1 MNFVEKKNIHD
12 RLLGVTHMDA
22 DRELLRKHSPGHK
35 LIGKRTFNPLS
46 DASSLL
52 WALLD
57 FASEN
62 EILNNRRS
70 IVASGAKAEGESVPA
85 KVEEEP
91 ALAEVDEKVSSTK
104 AEGESVPAKV
114 EEEPALAEVDEKVSS
129 TKAEGEPVP
138 AKVEEEPAPAEAEEE
153 ASATKA
159 EEIISNANDEAEQII
174 DDAEAEAE
182 EIRSAAKRDVS
193 DKKKS
198 QKKPNTRQ

>member
-22 DRELLRKHSPGHK
+22 DRELLKKHSPDHK

-70 IVASGAKAEGESVPA
+70 IVASGSKAAEESVSA
-85 KVEEEP
+85 KV
-91 ALAEVDEKVSSTK
+91 D
-104 AEGESVPAKV
+104 
-114 EEEPALAEVDEKVSS
+114 
-129 TKAEGEPVP
+129 
-138 AKVEEEPAPAEAEEE
+138 EEPAPIEVDEEVSEAKTEGKSALAEAEEE
-153 ASATKA
+153 ASAVKA
-159 EEIISNANDEAEQII
+159 EEMISDAKDEAEQII
-174 DDAEAEAE
+174 DDVEAEAE
-182 EIRSAAKRDVS
+182 KIRSAAKKDVS

>member
-22 DRELLRKHSPGHK
+22 DRELLKKHSPDHK

-70 IVASGAKAEGESVPA
+70 IVASGSKAEEESVSA
-85 KVEEEP
+85 KV
-91 ALAEVDEKVSSTK
+91 D
-104 AEGESVPAKV
+104 
-114 EEEPALAEVDEKVSS
+114 
-129 TKAEGEPVP
+129 
-138 AKVEEEPAPAEAEEE
+138 EEPAPIKVDEEVSEAKTEGKPALAEAEEE
-153 ASATKA
+153 ASAVKA
-159 EEIISNANDEAEQII
+159 EEMISDAKDEAEQII
-174 DDAEAEAE
+174 DDVEAEAE
-182 EIRSAAKRDVS
+182 EIRSAAKKDVS

>member
-22 DRELLRKHSPGHK
+22 DRELLKKHSPGHK

-70 IVASGAKAEGESVPA
+70 IVASGSKAEEESV
-85 KVEEEP
+85 
-91 ALAEVDEKVSSTK
+91 S
-104 AEGESVPAKV
+104 
-114 EEEPALAEVDEKVSS
+114 
-129 TKAEGEPVP
+129 
-138 AKVEEEPAPAEAEEE
+138 AKVEEEPAPIKVDEEVSEAKAEGKPALAEAEEE
-153 ASATKA
+153 ASAVKA
-159 EEIISNANDEAEQII
+159 EEMISDAKDEAEQII

-182 EIRSAAKRDVS
+182 EIRSAAKKDVS

>member
-22 DRELLRKHSPGHK
+22 DRELLKKHSPGHK

-70 IVASGAKAEGESVPA
+70 IVASGSKAEGKPALA

-91 ALAEVDEKVSSTK
+91 TPIEVDEEVSEAKTEGKPALAEGD
-104 AEGESVPAKV
+104 
-114 EEEPALAEVDEKVSS
+114 EEPAL
-129 TKAEGEPVP
+129 
-138 AKVEEEPAPAEAEEE
+138 AEAEEE
-153 ASATKA
+153 ASAVKA
-159 EEIISNANDEAEQII
+159 EEMISDAKDEAEQII

-182 EIRSAAKRDVS
+182 EIRSAAKKDVS

>member
-1 MNFVEKKNIHD
+1 
-12 RLLGVTHMDA
+12 MDA
-22 DRELLRKHSPGHK
+22 DRELLKKHSPDHK

-70 IVASGAKAEGESVPA
+70 IVASGSKAEEESVSA
-85 KVEEEP
+85 KV
-91 ALAEVDEKVSSTK
+91 D
-104 AEGESVPAKV
+104 
-114 EEEPALAEVDEKVSS
+114 
-129 TKAEGEPVP
+129 
-138 AKVEEEPAPAEAEEE
+138 EEPAPIKVDEEVSEAKTEGKPALAEAEEE
-153 ASATKA
+153 ASAVKA
-159 EEIISNANDEAEQII
+159 EEMISDAKDEAEQII
-174 DDAEAEAE
+174 DDVEAEAE
-182 EIRSAAKRDVS
+182 EIRSAAKKDVS

>member
-104 AEGESVPAKV
+104 AE
-114 EEEPALAEVDEKVSS
+114 
-129 TKAEGEPVP
+129 
-138 AKVEEEPAPAEAEEE
+138 
-153 ASATKA
+153 
-159 EEIISNANDEAEQII
+159 EIISNANDEAEQII

-193 DKKKS
+193 DKKK
-198 QKKPNTRQ
+198 

>member
-1 MNFVEKKNIHD
+1 
-12 RLLGVTHMDA
+12 MDA
-22 DRELLRKHSPGHK
+22 DRELLKKHSPDHK

-70 IVASGAKAEGESVPA
+70 IVASGFKAEEESVSA
-85 KVEEEP
+85 KV
-91 ALAEVDEKVSSTK
+91 D
-104 AEGESVPAKV
+104 
-114 EEEPALAEVDEKVSS
+114 
-129 TKAEGEPVP
+129 
-138 AKVEEEPAPAEAEEE
+138 EEPAPIEVDEEVSGSKAEGKPALAEAEEE
-153 ASATKA
+153 ASAVKA
-159 EEIISNANDEAEQII
+159 EEMISDAKDEAEQII
-174 DDAEAEAE
+174 DDVEAEAE
-182 EIRSAAKRDVS
+182 KIRSAAKKDVS

>member
-22 DRELLRKHSPGHK
+22 DRELLKKHSPGHK

-70 IVASGAKAEGESVPA
+70 IVASGSKAAEESVSA
-85 KVEEEP
+85 KV
-91 ALAEVDEKVSSTK
+91 D
-104 AEGESVPAKV
+104 
-114 EEEPALAEVDEKVSS
+114 
-129 TKAEGEPVP
+129 
-138 AKVEEEPAPAEAEEE
+138 EEPAPIEVDEEVSGSKAEGKPALAKVDEEPAPIEVDEEVSEAKTEGKSALAEAEEE
-153 ASATKA
+153 ASAVKA
-159 EEIISNANDEAEQII
+159 EEMISDAKDEAEQII
-174 DDAEAEAE
+174 DDVEAEAE
-182 EIRSAAKRDVS
+182 KIRSAAKKDVS

>member
-22 DRELLRKHSPGHK
+22 DRELLKKHSPGHK

-91 ALAEVDEKVSSTK
+91 TLAE
-104 AEGESVPAKV
+104 A
-114 EEEPALAEVDEKVSS
+114 EEEASA

-138 AKVEEEPAPAEAEEE
+138 AKVEEEPALAEAEEE
-153 ASATKA
+153 ASSTKA

>member
-22 DRELLRKHSPGHK
+22 DRELLKKHSPGHK

-70 IVASGAKAEGESVPA
+70 IVASGSKAEEESVSA

-91 ALAEVDEKVSSTK
+91 TPIEVDEEVSEAKT
-104 AEGESVPAKV
+104 EGK
-114 EEEPALAEVDEKVSS
+114 PAL
-129 TKAEGEPVP
+129 
-138 AKVEEEPAPAEAEEE
+138 AEAEEE
-153 ASATKA
+153 ASAVKA
-159 EEIISNANDEAEQII
+159 EEMISDAKDEAEQII

-182 EIRSAAKRDVS
+182 EIRSAAKKDVS

>member
-22 DRELLRKHSPGHK
+22 DRELLKKHSPDHK

-70 IVASGAKAEGESVPA
+70 IVASGS
-85 KVEEEP
+85 KV
-91 ALAEVDEKVSSTK
+91 D
-104 AEGESVPAKV
+104 
-114 EEEPALAEVDEKVSS
+114 
-129 TKAEGEPVP
+129 
-138 AKVEEEPAPAEAEEE
+138 EEPAPIKVDEEVSGSKAEGKPALAEAEEE
-153 ASATKA
+153 ASAVKA
-159 EEIISNANDEAEQII
+159 EEMISDAKDEAEQII
-174 DDAEAEAE
+174 DDVEAEAE
-182 EIRSAAKRDVS
+182 EIRSAAKKDVS

>member
-22 DRELLRKHSPGHK
+22 DRELLKKHSPDHK

-57 FASEN
+57 FASG
-62 EILNNRRS
+62 S
-70 IVASGAKAEGESVPA
+70 KAEEESVSA
-85 KVEEEP
+85 KV
-91 ALAEVDEKVSSTK
+91 D
-104 AEGESVPAKV
+104 
-114 EEEPALAEVDEKVSS
+114 
-129 TKAEGEPVP
+129 
-138 AKVEEEPAPAEAEEE
+138 EEPAPIKVDEEVSEAKTEGKPALAEAEEE
-153 ASATKA
+153 ASAVKA
-159 EEIISNANDEAEQII
+159 EEMISDAKDEAEQII
-174 DDAEAEAE
+174 DDVEAEAE
-182 EIRSAAKRDVS
+182 EIRSAAKKDVS

>member
-22 DRELLRKHSPGHK
+22 DRELLKKHSPDHK

-70 IVASGAKAEGESVPA
+70 IVASGSKAEEESV
-85 KVEEEP
+85 
-91 ALAEVDEKVSSTK
+91 S
-104 AEGESVPAKV
+104 
-114 EEEPALAEVDEKVSS
+114 
-129 TKAEGEPVP
+129 
-138 AKVEEEPAPAEAEEE
+138 AKVEEEPAPIKVDEEVSEAKTEGKPALAEGDEEPALAEAEEE
-153 ASATKA
+153 ASAVKA
-159 EEIISNANDEAEQII
+159 EEMIFDANDEAEQII

-182 EIRSAAKRDVS
+182 EIRSAAKKDVS

>member
-22 DRELLRKHSPGHK
+22 DRELLKMHSPDHK

-70 IVASGAKAEGESVPA
+70 IVASGSKAEEESVSA
-85 KVEEEP
+85 KV
-91 ALAEVDEKVSSTK
+91 D
-104 AEGESVPAKV
+104 
-114 EEEPALAEVDEKVSS
+114 
-129 TKAEGEPVP
+129 
-138 AKVEEEPAPAEAEEE
+138 EEPAPIKVDEEVSEAKTEGKP
-153 ASATKA
+153 AL
-159 EEIISNANDEAEQII
+159 
-174 DDAEAEAE
+174 AEAEAE
-182 EIRSAAKRDVS
+182 EIRSAAKKDVS

>member
-22 DRELLRKHSPGHK
+22 DRELLKKHSPDHK

-70 IVASGAKAEGESVPA
+70 IVASGSKAEEESVSA
-85 KVEEEP
+85 KV
-91 ALAEVDEKVSSTK
+91 D
-104 AEGESVPAKV
+104 
-114 EEEPALAEVDEKVSS
+114 
-129 TKAEGEPVP
+129 
-138 AKVEEEPAPAEAEEE
+138 EEPAPIKVDEEVSEAKTEGKPALAEAEEE
-153 ASATKA
+153 ASAVKA
-159 EEIISNANDEAEQII
+159 EEMISDAKDEAEQII
-174 DDAEAEAE
+174 DDVEAEAE
-182 EIRSAAKRDVS
+182 EIRSAAKKDVS
-193 DKKKS
+193 DKKNHKRS
-198 QKKPNTRQ
+198 RIPGNSMDSAQ

>member
-22 DRELLRKHSPGHK
+22 DRELLKKHSPGHK

-70 IVASGAKAEGESVPA
+70 IVASGSKAEEESVSA
-85 KVEEEP
+85 KV
-91 ALAEVDEKVSSTK
+91 D
-104 AEGESVPAKV
+104 
-114 EEEPALAEVDEKVSS
+114 
-129 TKAEGEPVP
+129 
-138 AKVEEEPAPAEAEEE
+138 EEPAPIKVDEEVSGSKAEGKPALAEAEEE
-153 ASATKA
+153 ASAVKA
-159 EEIISNANDEAEQII
+159 EEMISDAKDEAEQII
-174 DDAEAEAE
+174 DDVEAEAE
-182 EIRSAAKRDVS
+182 EIRSAAKKDVS

>member
-22 DRELLRKHSPGHK
+22 DRELLKKHSPDHK

-70 IVASGAKAEGESVPA
+70 IVASGSKAEG
-85 KVEEEP
+85 KP
-91 ALAEVDEKVSSTK
+91 ALAKVD
-104 AEGESVPAKV
+104 
-114 EEEPALAEVDEKVSS
+114 
-129 TKAEGEPVP
+129 
-138 AKVEEEPAPAEAEEE
+138 EEPAPIEVDEEVSEAKTEGK
-153 ASATKA
+153 SAL
-159 EEIISNANDEAEQII
+159 
-174 DDAEAEAE
+174 AEAEAE
-182 EIRSAAKRDVS
+182 KIRSAAKKDVS